1 MIVVV
6 GIGADGMAGLAP
18 TSRAELARATVVY
31 GSARQLELL
40 DDTVSAR
47 RRPWPSPML
56 PALRT
61 LLENAEGDVHVVASG
76 DPLMHGVGGTLIRL
90 YGPDRVAVLPHVSS
104 VTLACSRV
112 GWTVQDTEIIS
123 LVTAE
128 PHTAVRRGGRA
139 VVMSRDAT
147 TPAALARLLTETG
160 RGDSE
165 ITVLEQL
172 GGPAERR
179 RSATAREWAARP
191 PGDVDALNVVAVRYL
206 PDERRLSVLPDDS
219 FAHDGQITKQSMRA
233 VTLAALAPRPGELLW
248 DVGAGSGSVAI
259 EWCRSGSGCHA
270 VAFERDEQRRKRIAD
285 NATAFGVSVDVRS
298 DAPRAFDAAAA
309 PAAIFVGGGLTEP
322 GLFDACYERLARG
335 RQAGGERGDCR
346 VGGRSH
352 RVVFARRWR
361 VAALPALQRRT
372 AGQIHRLAP
381 GDARHAVGGH
391 QGMTVYFIGAGPGA
405 ADLITVRGQ
414 RLLGSCPVCLYAG
427 SIMPDDLLALCP
439 PDARIVDTGPLTL
452 DAIIGEIA
460 DATAAGSGCGTAA
473 FGRSV
478 ALQRARRTVQ
488 ASRCARHR
496 IRDRARRTGF
506 RGGRGGARAGNSP
519 CQGSRRPSR

>member
-1 MIVVV
+1 MMIVVV
-6 GIGADGMAGLAP
+6 GIGADGMAGLTP
-18 TSRAELARATVVY
+18 TSRAELARASVVY
-31 GSARQLELL
+31 GSARQLQML

-61 LLENAEGDVHVVASG
+61 LLEDSEGDVHVVASG

-90 YGPDRVAVLPHVSS
+90 YGPDKVAVLPHVSS

-147 TPAALARLLTETG
+147 TPAALARLLTGTG

-165 ITVLEQL
+165 ITLLEQL

-219 FAHDGQITKQSMRA
+219 FAHDGQITKQPMRA

-248 DVGAGSGSVAI
+248 DVGAGSGSIAI
-259 EWCRSGSGCHA
+259 EWCRSGAGCHA
-270 VAFERDEQRRKRIAD
+270 IAFERDEQRRKRIAD
-285 NATAFGVSVDVRS
+285 NATTFGVSVDVRS
-298 DAPRAFDAAAA
+298 DAPTAFDAAAP

-322 GLFDACYERLARG
+322 GLFDACYQRLG
-335 RQAGGERGDCR
+335 AGGRLVANAVTAESEAVLTEWHSR
-346 VGGRSH
+346 VGGGL
-352 RVVFARRWR
+352 RRFQHYSGEPLGTFTGWR
-361 VAALPALQRRT
+361 PA
-372 AGQIHRLAP
+372 
-381 GDARHAVGGH
+381 
-391 QGMTVYFIGAGPGA
+391 M
-405 ADLITVRGQ
+405 
-414 RLLGSCPVCLYAG
+414 PVTQWL
-427 SIMPDDLLALCP
+427 
-439 PDARIVDTGPLTL
+439 VTK
-452 DAIIGEIA
+452 E
-460 DATAAGSGCGTAA
+460 
-473 FGRSV
+473 
-478 ALQRARRTVQ
+478 
-488 ASRCARHR
+488 
-496 IRDRARRTGF
+496 
-506 RGGRGGARAGNSP
+506 
-519 CQGSRRPSR
+519 